1 MKNEMP
7 ILLLAIFSL
16 TYSIL
21 GTYLWTGLSH
31 AAFYAKEHRSSCFLF
46 PRSDTLCTLSDNR
59 E

>member
-1 MKNEMP
+1 M
-7 ILLLAIFSL
+7 